1 MHQTLLEL
9 RQLPAIDRLLRAP
22 ELAPVLSR
30 LGPAGTKNRL
40 RELQSQ
46 WRSEGGAPLWA
57 NQAAGYAAHLE
68 PEANAAD
75 YVPVFNM
82 TGTLIHTNLGRA
94 PIAESVLAAMSRA
107 ATGNLSLEFDLNTGR
122 RGSRDKPVTERLAA
136 LTGAEAAT
144 VVNNTAAAVLITLN
158 TFALGKE
165 VPVSRGEL
173 IEIGGSFRLPELME
187 RANCRLKEVGT
198 TNRTRISDY
207 ADNITGDTG
216 LLMKV
221 HPSNFYIEGFT
232 ETATNQQLAELAQ
245 SHNLPYCVDL
255 GSGALIDLTA
265 YGLPHEPM
273 PQTSLNQGADLVMFS
288 GDKLMGGA
296 QAGLIVG
303 KKSLIDAINKNPMKR
318 ALRCDKLTLVALA
331 ETLKLYE
338 DPETLHQSLPLLANM
353 TRGLDQLRKQ
363 AQPIATALQT
373 LLPELAV
380 TVIDSDCQIGSGA
393 LPDKRIPSVAIRLH
407 HEADSVLRRTHNQLR
422 DLRPAV
428 VGRVQ
433 SGELLLDTRS
443 VTDWEGLLAA
453 LQTLPSLNQTDAE

>member
-1 MHQTLLEL
+1 M
-9 RQLPAIDRLLRAP
+9 
-22 ELAPVLSR
+22 SR

-40 RELQSQ
+40 RELQTQ
-46 WRSEGGAPLWA
+46 WRSEGSAPLWA
-57 NQAAGYAAHLE
+57 NAAAGYAAHLE
-68 PEANAAD
+68 PEARAAD
-75 YVPVFNM
+75 YIPVFNM

-94 PIAESVLAAMSRA
+94 PIADCVLSALSAAAR
-107 ATGNLSLEFDLNTGR
+107 GNLSLEFDLNTGR

-144 VVNNTAAAVLITLN
+144 VVNNTAAAVMITLN
-158 TFALGKE
+158 TFAMGKD

-187 RANCRLKEVGT
+187 RANCTLKEVGT

-207 ADNITGDTG
+207 ADNITANTG

-232 ETATNQQLAELAQ
+232 ESATNQQLAQLAQ
-245 SHNLPYCVDL
+245 EHDIPYCVDL
-255 GSGALIDLTA
+255 GSGALVDLSA
-265 YGLPHEPM
+265 YGLPYEPM

-288 GDKLMGGA
+288 GDKLMGSA

-338 DPETLHQSLPLLANM
+338 RQDALRDELPLLGNM
-353 TRGLDQLRKQ
+353 TRPLDELRTN
-363 AQPIATALQT
+363 AEPVATVLKKALPK
-373 LLPELAV
+373 LSIS
-380 TVIDSDCQIGSGA
+380 VIDSDCQIGSGA

-407 HEADSVLRRTHNQLR
+407 HEADSVLRHTHALLR

-433 SGELLLDTRS
+433 GGELLLDTRS
-443 VTDWEGLLAA
+443 VTDWQGLLDT
-453 LQTLPSLNQTDAE
+453 LSTLPVSHAE

>member
-1 MHQTLLEL
+1 MLEL
-9 RQLPAIDRLLRAP
+9 RQLPAIDTLLRAP
-22 ELAPVLSR
+22 ELQPIIQKLGLSGAKSR
-30 LGPAGTKNRL
+30 LRD
-40 RELQSQ
+40 LQGE
-46 WRSEGGAPLWA
+46 WRSAGEAPDWA
-57 NQAAGYAAHLE
+57 NQATGYAQCLL

-75 YVPVFNM
+75 YLPVFNM

-94 PIAESVLAAMSRA
+94 PVADSVLAAMARGA
-107 ATGNLSLEFDLNTGR
+107 RGNLSLEFDLNTGR
-122 RGSRDKPVTERLAA
+122 RGSREQPVTQRLAA

-144 VVNNTAAAVLITLN
+144 VVNNTAAAVMITLN
-158 TFALGKE
+158 TFAMGKE

-187 RANCRLKEVGT
+187 RANCRLREVGT
-198 TNRTRISDY
+198 TNRTRVSDY
-207 ADNITGDTG
+207 AGSLNDDTG

-232 ETATNQQLAELAQ
+232 EAASNTELAALA
-245 SHNLPYCVDL
+245 HEHDLPYCVDL
-255 GSGALIDLTA
+255 GSGALIDLTR

-273 PQTSLNQGADLVMFS
+273 PQTSLQQGADLVLFS
-288 GDKLMGGA
+288 GDKLMGGT

-303 KKSLIDAINKNPMKR
+303 KKSLVDAINKNPMKR
-318 ALRCDKLTLVALA
+318 ALRCDKLTLVALS

-338 DPETLHQSLPLLANM
+338 DPDSLHDALPLLSNM
-353 TRGLDQLRKQ
+353 TRSLDELRRS
-363 AQPIATALQT
+363 AQPIAELLQKALPQ
-373 LLPELAV
+373 LAV
-380 TVIDSDCQIGSGA
+380 SVVERDCQIGSGA

-407 HEADSVLRRTHNQLR
+407 SEADSVLRATHKQLR

-443 VTDWEGLLAA
+443 VTDWEALLA
-453 LQTLPSLNQTDAE
+453 TLKQLPELRA

>member
-1 MHQTLLEL
+1 MLPL
-9 RQLPAIDRLLRAP
+9 RQILAIEKLLQASEMSPVIDRL
-22 ELAPVLSR
+22 
-30 LGPAGTKNRL
+30 GTAGTKARL
-40 RELQSQ
+40 RELQQ
-46 WRSEGGAPLWA
+46 AWRDKGEAPLWA
-57 NQAAGYAAHLE
+57 NQAAGYAALLE
-68 PEANAAD
+68 PAAKAAD

-94 PIAESVLAAMSRA
+94 PIAPQVLERIADAAR
-107 ATGNLSLEFDLNTGR
+107 GNLSLEFDLTTGR

-144 VVNNTAAAVLITLN
+144 VVNNNAAAVLIVLN
-158 TFALGKE
+158 TFALNKE

-198 TNRTRISDY
+198 TNRTRIKDFAGAISEQ
-207 ADNITGDTG
+207 TGM
-216 LLMKV
+216 LMKV

-232 ETATNQQLAELAQ
+232 EDTANKDLAALAKT
-245 SHNLPYCVDL
+245 HDIPFCVDL
-255 GSGALIDLTA
+255 GSGTLIDLTA

-273 PQTSLNQGADLVMFS
+273 PQAALKQGADLVTFS
-288 GDKLMGGA
+288 GDKLLGGA

-303 KKSLIDAINKNPMKR
+303 QKKFIDAINDNPMKR

-338 DPETLHQSLPLLANM
+338 HSESLSTALPLLGNM
-353 TRGLDQLRKQ
+353 TRGLDELRKN
-363 AQPIATALQT
+363 AERLSATLTQ
-373 LLPELAV
+373 LLPE
-380 TVIDSDCQIGSGA
+380 IDVSVVESTCQIGSGA
-393 LPDKRIPSVAIRLH
+393 LPDKRIDSIAVKLFHDSDSEIR
-407 HEADSVLRRTHNQLR
+407 ATHQRLR

-433 SGELLLDTRS
+433 GGELLLDTRC
-443 VTDWEGLLAA
+443 VTDWDSLLD
-453 LQTLPSLNQTDAE
+453 TLKQLEQLEQLEQQP